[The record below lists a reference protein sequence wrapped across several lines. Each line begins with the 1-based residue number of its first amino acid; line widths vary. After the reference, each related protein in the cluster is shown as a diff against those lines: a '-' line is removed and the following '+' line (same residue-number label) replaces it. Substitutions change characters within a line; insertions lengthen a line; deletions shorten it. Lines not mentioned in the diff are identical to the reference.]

1 MFICWILKI
10 KEFLLG
16 RIRNPSNEV
25 PNKVF
30 QILSCIAQH
39 SKMVK
44 SKDFERPKS
53 DTGVCMGGDF
63 VHTLS
68 YSRTS
73 TWRLIVQCC

>member
-16 RIRNPSNEV
+16 ELEV
-25 PNKVF
+25 LQTRYPTKYF
-30 QILSCIAQH
+30 KSSCIAQH
-39 SKMVK
+39 SQMVK

-53 DTGVCMGGDF
+53 DTGVRMGGGDF
-63 VHTLS
+63 VHALS

-73 TWRLIVQCC
+73 TWRLIVQG